1 LNAPGGIDESVS
13 SQGACSLQPVWPPA
27 AVAREETAPG
37 LKAEFHRR
45 ARIGTGG
52 AQAIPRL
59 YPLPV
64 PRFGWTALSFLSHKV
79 LRWLSP
85 LFLIGL
91 IFSNALLL
99 TDRLYASLFL
109 AQSGFYFV
117 AAVNSRLKF
126 RGQLGRV
133 LHLPALF
140 VTVNAALLVRL
151 VRWLRNQQSGVWIRT
166 PRTG

>member
-1 LNAPGGIDESVS
+1 MPLLLLRHRSYENNA
-13 SQGACSLQPVWPPA
+13 
-27 AVAREETAPG
+27 
-37 LKAEFHRR
+37 
-45 ARIGTGG
+45 GT
-52 AQAIPRL
+52 
-59 YPLPV
+59 
-64 PRFGWTALSFLSHKV
+64 HK
-79 LRWLSP
+79 
-85 LFLIGL
+85 
-91 IFSNALLL
+91 ALLL
-99 TDRLYASLFL
+99 TDRLYVSLFL